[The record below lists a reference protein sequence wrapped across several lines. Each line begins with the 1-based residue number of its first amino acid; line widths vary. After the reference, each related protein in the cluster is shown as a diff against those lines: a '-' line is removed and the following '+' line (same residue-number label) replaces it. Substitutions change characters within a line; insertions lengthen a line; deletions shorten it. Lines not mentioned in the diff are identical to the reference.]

1 MLNVDEQVKHVEGI
15 YRQITGADPKRSE
28 TPIAPIPPDANPEQ
42 YVQQKLD
49 QLQATMQG
57 TTAAPSGALTVVIPR
72 VAVFD
77 GERDWRCAV
86 ELPGVKK
93 SDMVINAVQGV
104 LRISATR
111 ALIGGERAVY
121 SELFPCRFERALPL
135 PPTTKE
141 EGIEARLENGILT
154 VRCQKEPVAFRKDV
168 KIEVV

>member
-1 MLNVDEQVKHVEGI
+1 MLNVDDQLKHVEGLF
-15 YRQITGADPKRSE
+15 RQITGAEPKRSE

-57 TTAAPSGALTVVIPR
+57 ATVAPNGGLTVVIPR

-86 ELPGVKK
+86 EMPGVKK
-93 SDMVINAVQGV
+93 SDLVINAVQGV

-111 ALIGGERAVY
+111 ALIGERAVY
-121 SELFPCRFERALPL
+121 SELFPCRFERALLL

-154 VRCQKEPVAFRKDV
+154 VRCQKEPAAFRKDV